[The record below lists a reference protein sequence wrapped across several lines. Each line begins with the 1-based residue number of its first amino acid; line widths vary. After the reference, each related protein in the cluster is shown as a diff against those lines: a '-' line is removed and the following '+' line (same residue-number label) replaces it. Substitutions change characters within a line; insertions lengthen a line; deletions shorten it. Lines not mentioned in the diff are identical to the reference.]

1 MALEVNIAVWYFI
14 SFIIFYLAGF
24 IYIRGGIRG
33 LKRWPEYIN
42 YIPSDKNYFK
52 STIFFGALIGIGASS
67 FLTYEIF
74 IEILEGYVGTSLA
87 AYLAFIASALVISAT
102 AFNFYRYW
110 KNYIPNRP
118 SEDMAEMDSEKVE
131 SLYDRG
137 WRLVHQRRYSEA
149 IECYDKAIQIA
160 PNSARAWYYKG
171 WAFLKQGKYL
181 DAIPYYDKAIQRDP
195 NYLHAW
201 SEKGFALEKL
211 SKLWEADEFFNK
223 ARELG
228 ILHEQRD
235 WDNFR
240 KEMKSRQRKK
250 NPTK

>member
-1 MALEVNIAVWYFI
+1 MIDTNLIISELIGIFLSYISGFLFI
-14 SFIIFYLAGF
+14 
-24 IYIRGGIRG
+24 RNGIRR
-33 LKRWPEYIN
+33 LKNWPEYFNNWQTYVLYRIKAN
-42 YIPSDKNYFK
+42 
-52 STIFFGALIGIGASS
+52 IFFGASIGIGASS

-102 AFNFYRYW
+102 AFYFYRYW

-211 SKLWEADEFFNK
+211 SKLWEAQECFNK

-240 KEMKSRQRKK
+240 KEMKSQQ
-250 NPTK
+250 